1 MSCQHEYRASAEY
14 RYLQCSKCDT
24 HKSISAP
31 DPKTIYAKDYW
42 NGTTRSTLQDQDY
55 NISKHTERGLTKSEF
70 LFNLIWTQDRSSA
83 LEIGCA
89 PGTLLRMLKHEAGFE
104 KVVGVDIDQSC
115 EETIRDIGKHQ
126 GELRFGFFPAVYEKR
141 KAEEF
146 SFILAV
152 DVFEHVH
159 EPALFLKAC
168 HRLLKP
174 DGQLLIMTPLIPPPE
189 SPPLPKR
196 FFDPIEHVFI
206 HSKEH
211 MFELCTEAGFDPK
224 FDQWTIGHDTVS
236 ARRL

>member
-1 MSCQHEYRASAEY
+1 MTCVHQYWPSPIADYQH
-14 RYLQCSKCDT
+14 CSRCGT
-24 HKSISAP
+24 YHSLTAP
-31 DPKTIYAKDYW
+31 EPKAIYAKDYW
-42 NGTTRSTLQDQDY
+42 NGTTRSTLRDQDY
-55 NISKHTERGLTKSEF
+55 NISKHLENGLTKSEF

-89 PGTLLRMLKHEAGFE
+89 PGTLLRMLKYEAGFE
-104 KVVGVDIDQSC
+104 RVVGVDVDRSC
-115 EETIRDIGKHQ
+115 EEVIRDIGQHQ
-126 GELRFGFFPAVYEKR
+126 GELRFGLFPAVYEKR

-159 EPALFLKAC
+159 EPVPFLESC

-174 DGQLLIMTPLIPPPE
+174 DGQLLMAMPLVAPE
-189 SPPLPKR
+189 LPKR
-196 FFDPIEHVFI
+196 FFEPVEHVFI

-211 MFELCTEAGFDPK
+211 MIELCNDAGFEPK